1 MNVNNLHEYYDILN
15 YLKSIEEK
23 DFFLKKLINK
33 KFLIT
38 GITGQLGSYLAKVL
52 LILSDKFDLNIS
64 ITGIGR
70 NFNFFENCFS
80 EYNNI
85 KFVQWDLSDNSIP
98 YFDNVNFD
106 FLIHAASNANPNLYM
121 SQPVETMTG
130 NFIGLTNLLSL
141 FINEPKKPKLIYIST
156 GEVYGEIYRMEG
168 ILETDRGYL
177 DNLNIRNSY
186 PISKIATE
194 TLAISYSSEYNFD
207 CSIVRL
213 SHVYGPTTN
222 ENRVVDYMLM
232 CGFERQDIHLKTT
245 GSQIR
250 SYVYILDATF
260 AILFISLFGLN
271 NEAYNV
277 ASDESKSIYEIGTE
291 ISEYCNININK
302 TISESS
308 DKRISIILNN
318 EKVKSLGWKPM
329 IDFKKGI
336 RKTINIMRGEG
347 LS

>member
-1 MNVNNLHEYYDILN
+1 MNINNLHENEDILN
-15 YLKSIEEK
+15 YLNSIEEQ
-23 DFFLKKLINK
+23 DHFLKALVNK
-33 KFLIT
+33 RFLIT

-52 LILSDKFDLNIS
+52 LILSEKFDLNIS

-70 NFNFFENCFS
+70 NFNFFEDSFS

-85 KFVQWDLSDNSIP
+85 KFVQWDLSDSNIP
-98 YFDNVNFD
+98 YFDDVNFD
-106 FLIHAASNANPNLYM
+106 YLIHAASNANPNLYL

-141 FINEPKKPKLIYIST
+141 IKKESEKPKLIYIST
-156 GEVYGEIYRMEG
+156 GEVYGEINNEQG
-168 ILETDRGYL
+168 IYEIEKGYI

-194 TLAISYSSEYNFD
+194 TLAVSYSSEYNID

-232 CGFERQDIHLKTT
+232 CGIEQRDIHLKTT

-250 SYVYILDATF
+250 SYVYILDAAF

-271 NEAYNV
+271 DEAYNV
-277 ASDESKSIYEIGTE
+277 ASDESKSIYEIGME

-318 EKVKSLGWKPM
+318 EKVKTLGWRPLV
-329 IDFKKGI
+329 DFKQGI

-347 LS
+347 